1 MRSNFDRQLSELNRS
16 LIEMG
21 AMCEEIIALATKALA
36 EGDMELA
43 KRVDTLGADIDRME
57 RTIESMCLRLLLQ
70 QQPVARDLR
79 EVSAAL
85 KMVTDL
91 ERIGD
96 LAEDIADVSLF
107 LCERPDYTAPEQ
119 IDFMVEAATKMVH
132 DSIDAFVANDLAKAH
147 SVMEYDDVVDR
158 LFNEVRTV
166 LVKRIHAS
174 MEDAEQAMDIMMVAK
189 YLERIGDHAV
199 NISEWVEFSITGTYK
214 NSRVL

>member
-1 MRSNFDRQLSELNRS
+1 M
-16 LIEMG
+16 
-21 AMCEEIIALATKALA
+21 
-36 EGDMELA
+36 
-43 KRVDTLGADIDRME
+43 
-57 RTIESMCLRLLLQ
+57 
-70 QQPVARDLR
+70 ARWKSWIKNQNIWN
-79 EVSAAL
+79 SAFPPWI
-85 KMVTDL
+85 TDL

-199 NISEWVEFSITGTYK
+199 NISEWVEFSITGIYK

>member
-1 MRSNFDRQLSELNRS
+1 MRTKYDKQLTDLHDELVS
-16 LIEMG
+16 MAAL
-21 AMCEEIIALATKALA
+21 CEAAIHHAVEALRTRDA
-36 EGDMELA
+36 ELA
-43 KRVDTLGADIDRME
+43 RLTMQGDKEIDQKERV
-57 RTIESMCLRLLLQ
+57 IESACLKLLLE

-96 LAEDIADVSLF
+96 LADDIADVSLF
-107 LCERPDYTAPEQ
+107 LCETPDYAAPEQ
-119 IDFMVEAATKMVH
+119 IDYMVEAATKMVH

-166 LVKRIHAS
+166 LVQRIHAS
-174 MEDAEQAMDIMMVAK
+174 MEDAEQAMDVMMISK

>member
-1 MRSNFDRQLSELNRS
+1 MRTKYDKQLTALHDEL
-16 LIEMG
+16 IAMG
-21 AMCEEIIALATKALA
+21 ALCEAAIQYAVQALRTRDA
-36 EGDMELA
+36 ELA
-43 KRVDTLGADIDRME
+43 KRTMQGDKEIDQKE
-57 RTIESMCLRLLLQ
+57 HIIESACLKLLLAAAAGGTR
-70 QQPVARDLR
+70 PLR

-119 IDFMVEAATKMVH
+119 IDFMVEAANKMVH

-166 LVKRIHAS
+166 LSSAFTHPWR
-174 MEDAEQAMDIMMVAK
+174 MP
-189 YLERIGDHAV
+189 
-199 NISEWVEFSITGTYK
+199 
-214 NSRVL
+214 SRPWTS

>member
-1 MRSNFDRQLSELNRS
+1 MRTKYDKQLTALHDEL
-16 LIEMG
+16 IAMG
-21 AMCEEIIALATKALA
+21 ALCETAIQYAVQALRTRDA
-36 EGDMELA
+36 ELA
-43 KRVDTLGADIDRME
+43 KRTMQGDKEIDQKE
-57 RTIESMCLRLLLQ
+57 HIIESACLKLLLE

-189 YLERIGDHAV
+189 SLERIGDHAV
-199 NISEWVEFSITGTYK
+199 NISEWVEFSITGIYK

>member
-1 MRSNFDRQLSELNRS
+1 MRTKYDKQLTDLHDELVS
-16 LIEMG
+16 MAAL
-21 AMCEEIIALATKALA
+21 CEAAINHAVEALRTRDA
-36 EGDMELA
+36 ELA
-43 KRVDTLGADIDRME
+43 RLTMQGDKEIDQKERV
-57 RTIESMCLRLLLQ
+57 IESACLKLLLE

-96 LAEDIADVSLF
+96 LADDIADVSLF
-107 LCERPDYTAPEQ
+107 LCETPDYAAPKQ
-119 IDFMVEAATKMVH
+119 IDYMVEAATKMVH
-132 DSIDAFVANDLAKAH
+132 DSIDAFVANDLVKAH

-166 LVKRIHAS
+166 LVQRIHAS
-174 MEDAEQAMDIMMVAK
+174 IEDAEQAMDVMMISK

>member
-1 MRSNFDRQLSELNRS
+1 MRTKYDKQLTNLHDELVSMAS
-16 LIEMG
+16 L
-21 AMCEEIIALATKALA
+21 CEAAISHAVEALRTRDADLARLTMQGDKEIDQK
-36 EGDMELA
+36 E
-43 KRVDTLGADIDRME
+43 RV
-57 RTIESMCLRLLLQ
+57 IESACLKLLLE

-96 LAEDIADVSLF
+96 LADDIADVSLF
-107 LCERPDYTAPEQ
+107 LCETPDYAAPEQ
-119 IDFMVEAATKMVH
+119 IDYMVEAATKMVH

-158 LFNEVRTV
+158 LFNEVRAV
-166 LVKRIHAS
+166 LVKRIHES
-174 MEDAEQAMDIMMVAK
+174 MDDAEQAMDIMMISK

>member
-1 MRSNFDRQLSELNRS
+1 MRTKYDKQLTALHDEL
-16 LIEMG
+16 IAMG
-21 AMCEEIIALATKALA
+21 ALCETAIQYAVQALRTRDA
-36 EGDMELA
+36 ELA
-43 KRVDTLGADIDRME
+43 KRTMQGDKEIDQKE
-57 RTIESMCLRLLLQ
+57 HIIESACLKLLLE

-79 EVSAAL
+79 EAL

>member
-1 MRSNFDRQLSELNRS
+1 MRTKYDKQLTALHDEL
-16 LIEMG
+16 IAMG
-21 AMCEEIIALATKALA
+21 ALCEAAIQYAVEALRTR
-36 EGDMELA
+36 DTELA
-43 KRVDTLGADIDRME
+43 KRTMQGDKEIDQKE
-57 RTIESMCLRLLLQ
+57 RAIES
-70 QQPVARDLR
+70 A
-79 EVSAAL
+79 SL
-85 KMVTDL
+85 KL
-91 ERIGD
+91 
-96 LAEDIADVSLF
+96 LF

>member
-1 MRSNFDRQLSELNRS
+1 MRTKYDKQLTDLHDELVS
-16 LIEMG
+16 MAAL
-21 AMCEEIIALATKALA
+21 CEAAISHAVEALRTRDA
-36 EGDMELA
+36 ELA
-43 KRVDTLGADIDRME
+43 KITMQGDKEIDQKE
-57 RTIESMCLRLLLQ
+57 RAIESACLKLLLE

-96 LAEDIADVSLF
+96 LADDIADVSLF
-107 LCERPDYTAPEQ
+107 LCETPDYAAPEQ
-119 IDFMVEAATKMVH
+119 IDYMVEAATKMVH

-147 SVMEYDDVVDR
+147 SVVEYDDVVDR

-166 LVKRIHAS
+166 LVKRIHES
-174 MEDAEQAMDIMMVAK
+174 MDDAEQAMDIMMISK

>member
-1 MRSNFDRQLSELNRS
+1 MRTKYDKQLTDLHDELVSMAS
-16 LIEMG
+16 L
-21 AMCEEIIALATKALA
+21 CEAAISHAVEALRTRDA
-36 EGDMELA
+36 ELA
-43 KRVDTLGADIDRME
+43 RLTMQGDKEIDQKERV
-57 RTIESMCLRLLLQ
+57 IESACLKLLLE

-96 LAEDIADVSLF
+96 LADDIADVSLF
-107 LCERPDYTAPEQ
+107 LCETPDYAAPEQ
-119 IDFMVEAATKMVH
+119 IDYMVEAATKMVH

-174 MEDAEQAMDIMMVAK
+174 MDDAEQAMDIMMISK

>member
-1 MRSNFDRQLSELNRS
+1 MRTKYDKQLTALHDEL
-16 LIEMG
+16 IAMG
-21 AMCEEIIALATKALA
+21 ALCEAAIQYAVQALRTR
-36 EGDMELA
+36 DTELA
-43 KRVDTLGADIDRME
+43 KRTMQGDKEIDQKE
-57 RTIESMCLRLLLQ
+57 RIIESACLE